1 MARMVP
7 DIDLQMI
14 GNQGERLFY
23 EAARRLPDD
32 YAVFYSFKFALAGPE
47 EALLRAPDAGEIDFV
62 VVHPAMGYVTIEVKQ
77 GEVSYLDGKWCWAK
91 DGRTLPLRRDPAVQ
105 AQNAMYAILERYKKA
120 LATDSFPLK
129 IRYAV
134 AFPECAR
141 MVGTPPPHLAPA
153 SVLLAGDLEV
163 LESRLSMVFGP
174 RAARPQPRAIESL
187 AAKVLAPSFRALGG
201 VEEQIQIFQAR
212 AKRVLTDEQERIL
225 EETEL
230 DVRKVF
236 FGAAGSGKTFLA
248 MEKARRL
255 AVAGRK
261 VYLTCFNKNLA
272 DYMRRNLSDDVTVG
286 NFHDYLMDVLKRAGR
301 SCAEPEDDASKRR
314 FYADD
319 LPSDGFEHYAA
330 APEEARFDSIVVDEG
345 QDFSESWFVCLES
358 MLRRPDGEFYVFAD
372 PNQNLFG
379 IQDDYLKRIPASR
392 HRLTRNLRN
401 TASISEWMS
410 SFVTEGKL
418 RPVLE
423 GGIPVVYHPWDE
435 PAEEKRLIESEV
447 GRLVSQ
453 GIRLHR
459 IVILSPDRLEK
470 SCLAGAT
477 HLKSWLL
484 CDFRRGAPESVRFAT
499 IRSFKGLEADIAFLI
514 GLKEGKPA
522 CSTADIYVGGSR
534 ARYML
539 HVFHHRTHPPRGLA
553 EALKPGPRHMP

>member
-7 DIDLQMI
+7 DIDPQMI
-14 GNQGERLFY
+14 GNHGERLFY
-23 EAARRLPDD
+23 EAARRLPDE
-32 YAVFYSFKFALAGPE
+32 YAVFYSFKFALGGAGQEP
-47 EALLRAPDAGEIDFV
+47 LGAPDVGEIDFV
-62 VVHPAMGYVTIEVKQ
+62 VIHPALGYVTIEVKQ
-77 GEVSYLDGKWCWAK
+77 GEISYCDGTWSWFK
-91 DGRTLPLRRDPAVQ
+91 DGRHSPLRKDPAVQ

-120 LATDSFPLK
+120 SSTDTFPLK

-141 MVGTPPPHLAPA
+141 IVGVLPPHLDPVG
-153 SVLLAGDLEV
+153 VLLAGDLEV
-163 LESRLSMVFGP
+163 LDSRLLAVFGTKS
-174 RAARPQPRAIESL
+174 ARPQPKAVELL
-187 AAKVLAPSFRALGG
+187 AAKVLAPSFRALSG
-201 VEEQIQIFQAR
+201 VEEQIQLFEAR
-212 AKRVLTDEQERIL
+212 AKRLLTDEQERIL

-230 DVRKVF
+230 DIRKVF

-255 AVAGRK
+255 AAVGRK

-272 DYMRRNLSDDVTVG
+272 DYMRRNLPDAVTVG
-286 NFHDYLMDVLKRAGR
+286 NFHDYLMGVLRQAGR
-301 SCAEPEDDASKRR
+301 PCREPEDDAAKRR
-314 FYADD
+314 FYADH
-319 LPSDGFEHYAA
+319 LPSEAFEYYAS
-330 APEEARFDSIVVDEG
+330 APEAVRFDSIVVDEG

-358 MLRRPDGEFYVFAD
+358 MLRRQDGEFYVFAD

-379 IQDDYLKRIPASR
+379 VQDDYLKRMPVSR

-401 TASISEWMS
+401 TASISEWVS

-423 GGIPVVYHPWDE
+423 GGIPVVYHPWDN
-435 PAEEKRLIESEV
+435 PAEEKRLIEAEA
-447 GRLVSQ
+447 GRLVGQ

-459 IVILSPDRLEK
+459 IIILSPDRLEK

-477 HLKSWLL
+477 CLRSWSLS
-484 CDFRRGAPESVRFAT
+484 DFRSGPPNSLRFAT

-514 GLKEGKPA
+514 GLKEGKPV

-539 HVFHHRTHPPRGLA
+539 HVFHHRTHPPQGLT
-553 EALKPGPRHMP
+553 EVMKPVRQHG